1 MKWYLHGTME
11 LPFRIPPTLGRGVG
25 SSCRREPVHQM
36 STFPYSV
43 RYLGGMFIDVRQIIG
58 EKNAR
63 VEATSASTDGRA
75 LDSNAS
81 VRRVSLSI
89 TNNE

>member
-1 MKWYLHGTME
+1 
-11 LPFRIPPTLGRGVG
+11 
-25 SSCRREPVHQM
+25 M

-75 LDSNAS
+75 LDSNTS
-81 VRRVSLSI
+81 VRRVRSI
-89 TNNE
+89 TNDECVSRSIHELELETIRVLGYSPLDKTVETC

>member
-1 MKWYLHGTME
+1 
-11 LPFRIPPTLGRGVG
+11 
-25 SSCRREPVHQM
+25 M

-75 LDSNAS
+75 LDSNTS

-89 TNNE
+89 TNNERVSRSVHKLELETIRVLGYSPLD